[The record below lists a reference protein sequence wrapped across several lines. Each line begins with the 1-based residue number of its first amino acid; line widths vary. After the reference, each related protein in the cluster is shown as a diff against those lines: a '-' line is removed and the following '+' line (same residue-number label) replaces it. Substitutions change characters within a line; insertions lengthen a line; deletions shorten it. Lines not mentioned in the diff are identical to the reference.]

1 MLPLMRVR
9 TLAQG
14 ISTSAHKKLS
24 TDPLQLAEAENKRTE
39 KKRKEKK
46 RKEKKRNENKRKEK
60 KRKEKTTPFGVNLK
74 RSQVLYRAA
83 QGADEMYTA

>member
-24 TDPLQLAEAENKRTE
+24 TDPLQLAEAENKRKE

-46 RKEKKRNENKRKEK
+46 RKEKKIKEK
-60 KRKEKTTPFGVNLK
+60 KRKEKK
-74 RSQVLYRAA
+74 RLRLLASI
-83 QGADEMYTA
+83 